1 MKPMN
6 TTQFPQ
12 KKSTQNL
19 ADDGVLIVTGW
30 NECVDALN
38 QYLSGSEP
46 ALWVHPAYLVRRQG
60 VAPMAIDATLNQ
72 IAPAQIPLFRAP
84 CQQGDPIGSFDKHM
98 EYMRRNVDL
107 INENN
112 KLRALLEEALGS
124 VHSDAGRCESSTLH
138 AELIDLGDR
147 ITAFL
152 APKYCECPPGTDRC
166 ITQGGHFPA
175 CTACKRRIK

>member
-1 MKPMN
+1 MN
-6 TTQFPQ
+6 
-12 KKSTQNL
+12 K
-19 ADDGVLIVTGW
+19 
-30 NECVDALN
+30 EAL
-38 QYLSGSEP
+38 
-46 ALWVHPAYLVRRQG
+46 
-60 VAPMAIDATLNQ
+60 LNAFKVGTMNVNGFDVGTV
-72 IAPAQIPLFRAP
+72 IRDLYAQLEAS
-84 CQQGDPIGSFDKHM
+84 DPKGSFDKHM
-98 EYMRRNVDL
+98 EYMRKNVDL
-107 INENN
+107 INENS